1 MKYVCKICGY
11 VYDNR
16 NQKVPFTELSD
27 NWLCPLCGANK
38 SDFALQGENLMDAD
52 SKRTVLIDKDML
64 KLSIGQISALCSNL
78 ARACEKQYKIE
89 AAEQY
94 TILADYFAS
103 ITPALPQSD
112 ISDIATLI
120 QTDLEDGYQNI
131 RSVAQEKKD
140 RGALRVCVWGEKVT
154 RILNAL
160 IERYEKEGEKFL
172 ADTEVWVCTTCGFIW
187 VGDTAPSICPVCKVP
202 DWKFERV
209 EGRQS
214 A

>member
-11 VYDNR
+11 VYDNSKQ
-16 NQKVPFTELSD
+16 NVPFTEISD

-38 SDFALQGENLMDAD
+38 SDFALQGDNNLMDAD
-52 SKRTVLIDKDML
+52 SIRTVLIDKDML
-64 KLSIGQISALCSNL
+64 KLSIGQISALCTNL

-131 RSVAQEKKD
+131 RSVAQEHRD
-140 RGALRVCVWGEKVT
+140 RGALRVCVWGEKVS
-154 RILNAL
+154 RILDAL
-160 IERYEKEGEKFL
+160 IERYEKEGEIFL
-172 ADTEVWVCTTCGFIW
+172 ADTEVWVCTTCGFVW
-187 VGDTAPSICPVCKVP
+187 VGDI
-202 DWKFERV
+202 
-209 EGRQS
+209 
-214 A
+214 